1 MRELLTSLERS
12 DAELSTSLAYLAGT
26 SVELDAGEVRAAVRR
41 AELLLAAGGD
51 PRRELEPDG
60 RAVAA
65 LAADLDDETARAEL
79 REALERL
86 AAEADGLPRV
96 SAALAALLA
105 DDDLAW
111 RSFACAR
118 LAEALAEPA

>member
-1 MRELLTSLERS
+1 MRELLANLERG
-12 DAELSTSLAYLAGT
+12 DADLTASLAYLGGRA
-26 SVELDAGEVRAAVRR
+26 VELDAVEARAALRR

-65 LAADLDDETARAEL
+65 LAADLDGDAARAQL
-79 REALERL
+79 RRALEQL
-86 AAEADGLPRV
+86 AAETDGLPRV
-96 SAALAALLA
+96 AAAVGELLA

-118 LAEALAEPA
+118 LAETLVDS